1 MLPLPAA
8 PSGFQVRPIYFR
20 PTEGTKVRIRLAPA
34 RSQQRTLWLPARRT
48 RVGPRGVISGVPT
61 ASLGAPVCCHEVNV
75 LPFWLSVQPTGR
87 DGDLLAC
94 KDIGIE
100 NYRMLSLTLIFRNF
114 HWRHGERIYRRKSP
128 QLSIEA
134 IARYR
139 DQQFESGLLQR

>member
-1 MLPLPAA
+1 
-8 PSGFQVRPIYFR
+8 
-20 PTEGTKVRIRLAPA
+20 
-34 RSQQRTLWLPARRT
+34 
-48 RVGPRGVISGVPT
+48 VISGVPT

-94 KDIGIE
+94 KDIGRE

-139 DQQFESGLLQR
+139 DQQFESGLLQRRVNCESDFLIKAAEISCRHPITISRIAGNG